1 MPNAPHI
8 GSRDGLRSPLT
19 GRHALL
25 CLDDV
30 VGWAV
35 SVDGTVATADEA
47 VTSPRRRV
55 RRLGNQAARRNA
67 RFGDLAAR
75 WPSVGRPGLGADPAA
90 DQGGLT
96 SRAIGVDLPGSRCR
110 VPSRDGPAG
119 LRSDAS

>member
-1 MPNAPHI
+1 MANESHI
-8 GSRDGLRSPLT
+8 GSRDGLRSPVA

-35 SVDGTVATADEA
+35 SVDGMLSTADEA
-47 VTSPRRRV
+47 VTSPRRRI

-75 WPSVGRPGLGADPAA
+75 WSSVGPSADPA
-90 DQGGLT
+90 L
-96 SRAIGVDLPGSRCR
+96 
-110 VPSRDGPAG
+110 GPTRPPTKVA
-119 LRSDAS
+119 

>member
-8 GSRDGLRSPLT
+8 ASHDGLRPLA
-19 GRHALL
+19 GRRALL

-35 SVDGTVATADEA
+35 SVDGRVATADEA

-67 RFGDLAAR
+67 RHGDLAAR
-75 WPSVGRPGLGADPAA
+75 WLSVGPSASSVLGSARPPTKVA
-90 DQGGLT
+90 
-96 SRAIGVDLPGSRCR
+96 
-110 VPSRDGPAG
+110 
-119 LRSDAS
+119 

>member
-1 MPNAPHI
+1 MPKAINIASH
-8 GSRDGLRSPLT
+8 DGLRFPLA

-35 SVDGTVATADEA
+35 TVDGTVATADEA

-67 RFGDLAAR
+67 HHGDLAAR
-75 WPSVGRPGLGADPAA
+75 WLSVGPSASP
-90 DQGGLT
+90 
-96 SRAIGVDLPGSRCR
+96 DL
-110 VPSRDGPAG
+110 GPA
-119 LRSDAS
+119 RPPTKVA